1 MSVSIILVGKTGEIK
16 ETEIKTF
23 DAETLYKKAGY
34 KVADG
39 FAKQT
44 EWGIEIEDA
53 KYNIVLYAKTTG
65 RAGQENKY
73 EFPPPVDTTLFFG
86 TCVLVNVVDGSPVD
100 LFQEEWSKIYEALYG
115 GFEDLENADDEADED
130 SEDDSDDAEIPKT
143 KEGYAKDG
151 FIVDDDESDDVDDSD
166 DVDESEDEIND
177 SSEDEIIIAKSK
189 GKATKAN
196 VNATKANVNATKANA
211 TKANATKA
219 NATKAAAVATKA
231 KANANETKLENIVLS
246 KKPAT
251 RLATRSSKKAT
262 KVEQESSYLNCEN
275 ELELEEYV

>member
-1 MSVSIILVGKTGEIK
+1 MSVNIILVGKTGEIK

-86 TCVLVNVVDGSPVD
+86 TCVLVNVIDGKPVD

-196 VNATKANVNATKANA
+196 ATK
-211 TKANATKA
+211 ATKA
-219 NATKAAAVATKA
+219 NATKAAAAVVATKA
-231 KANANETKLENIVLS
+231 KANSNETKLENIVLS

-251 RLATRSSKKAT
+251 RLATRPATRPAVTRSSKKAT

>member
-16 ETEIKTF
+16 ETEIKAF
-23 DAETLYKKAGY
+23 DAEMLYKKAGY
-34 KVADG
+34 KVSDG

-86 TCVLVNVVDGSPVD
+86 TCVLVNVIDGKPVD
-100 LFQEEWSKIYEALYG
+100 LFQEEWSKIYETLYG

-130 SEDDSDDAEIPKT
+130 SEDDSEDAEIPKT

-151 FIVDDDESDDVDDSD
+151 FIVSDEDDSD

-189 GKATKAN
+189 AKATKAK
-196 VNATKANVNATKANA
+196 ATKATATKATATKANA
-211 TKANATKA
+211 SKATEN
-219 NATKAAAVATKA
+219 
-231 KANANETKLENIVLS
+231 KLENIVLS
-246 KKPAT
+246 KKPTTRLAT
-251 RLATRSSKKAT
+251 RSSATRSSKKAT